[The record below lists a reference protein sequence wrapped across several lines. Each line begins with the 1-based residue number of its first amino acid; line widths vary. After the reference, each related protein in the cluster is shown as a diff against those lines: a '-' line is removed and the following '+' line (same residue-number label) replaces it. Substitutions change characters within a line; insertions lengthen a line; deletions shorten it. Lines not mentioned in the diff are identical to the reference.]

1 MSIEE
6 IRDLQKKTQEVLNQ
20 MIDVVPQDHI
30 LYPIL
35 LDNKSSLDYSA
46 PEMVIFWIDEIA
58 ENLKENLSFP
68 LNDEWMIKV
77 YEIWTGNKYDRK

>member
-30 LYPIL
+30 LY
-35 LDNKSSLDYSA
+35 S
-46 PEMVIFWIDEIA
+46 IF
-58 ENLKENLSFP
+58 LK
-68 LNDEWMIKV
+68 I
-77 YEIWTGNKYDRK
+77 T

>member
-30 LYPIL
+30 HKWL
-35 LDNKSSLDYSA
+35 
-46 PEMVIFWIDEIA
+46 F
-58 ENLKENLSFP
+58 F
-68 LNDEWMIKV
+68 
-77 YEIWTGNKYDRK
+77 G

>member
-30 LYPIL
+30 LYPI
-35 LDNKSSLDYSA
+35 
-46 PEMVIFWIDEIA
+46 F
-58 ENLKENLSFP
+58 LK
-68 LNDEWMIKV
+68 I
-77 YEIWTGNKYDRK
+77 T